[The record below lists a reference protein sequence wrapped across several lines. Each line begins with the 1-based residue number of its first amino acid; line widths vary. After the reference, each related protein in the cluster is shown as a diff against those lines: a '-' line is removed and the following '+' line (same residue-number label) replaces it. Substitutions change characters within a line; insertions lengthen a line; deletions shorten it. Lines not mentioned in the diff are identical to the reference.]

1 MRKLIPAIG
10 AFIASGLIAGAALA
24 DGLPESIK
32 DTPVEGPQW
41 SGFYLGAGVGYGHA
55 VLDNNYNE
63 TGGTTFA
70 QSLEGEGM
78 RGGLATLIFGLDR
91 RISDRLVVG
100 AFVDFDWTS
109 LELAYFDTTLS
120 AEQKLRLDWVWAIGA
135 RAGYLLT
142 QSTLLYVA
150 AGYTQAEFKNR
161 GYNDIVNIGFFPGK
175 SSISHDGYFVAAGME
190 AMLGRGLSLRGEL
203 RYSDYSEEVI
213 NSGTLLGTNFVDR
226 SEPTLVTGRLVLT
239 YKFGHERHLEPLK

>member
-100 AFVDFDWTS
+100 
-109 LELAYFDTTLS
+109 
-120 AEQKLRLDWVWAIGA
+120 
-135 RAGYLLT
+135 
-142 QSTLLYVA
+142 
-150 AGYTQAEFKNR
+150 
-161 GYNDIVNIGFFPGK
+161 
-175 SSISHDGYFVAAGME
+175 
-190 AMLGRGLSLRGEL
+190 
-203 RYSDYSEEVI
+203 SDYPFVI
-213 NSGTLLGTNFVDR
+213 RQPAPGAFAASALKDVLFDANAAILLGHAKEEDNDG
-226 SEPTLVTGRLVLT
+226 PG
-239 YKFGHERHLEPLK
+239 